1 MGVSCCSASVWREE
15 PRIGMRP
22 LRSLSAAF
30 LSLSLSLSLYSFA
43 PALYAHI
50 GRGYKTCACVT
61 WCKACAMQD
70 IVQDARHARQV
81 HMPAEGDK
89 EEARPKKKQRRLQ
102 RAGACGY
109 CMALQAPV
117 PTP

>member
-1 MGVSCCSASVWREE
+1 
-15 PRIGMRP
+15 
-22 LRSLSAAF
+22 
-30 LSLSLSLSLYSFA
+30 
-43 PALYAHI
+43 
-50 GRGYKTCACVT
+50 
-61 WCKACAMQD
+61 MQD
-70 IVQDARHARQV
+70 IVKDARHARQV

-89 EEARPKKKQRRLQ
+89 EEARPKKKQRQLQ